1 MKNIIRNSALAIAS
15 VAMLSAGISPAQA
28 ETGSL
33 VVIDS
38 YFDSR
43 VDSTIV
49 CAPSATDCGVQSK
62 VLSSSLTHSYNH
74 GVAMVELAKSKYPSL
89 NVIALQSANAKS
101 AVNAGQLA
109 SSLEW
114 VLNNS
119 SGVSAVSISLRMN
132 NPRNSATVCLPAAT
146 GTAPLGG
153 VDAADSKIRGLI
165 SQLSSAGIKVFA
177 ATGNGKG
184 NVVDYP
190 ACILDTESVSTGR
203 QNSSGATVSND
214 KFNETTDYFVS
225 VANGK
230 SSFASKTF
238 RLIANSS
245 STATVLAAAKWA
257 TENSISKFI
266 SVLP

>member
-1 MKNIIRNSALAIAS
+1 VKKISLSIAVALASLSIAG
-15 VAMLSAGISPAQA
+15 VPAQA
-28 ETGSL
+28 GPGSL

-43 VDSTIV
+43 AEATIV
-49 CAPSATDCGVQSK
+49 CAPAATQCGIKSRP
-62 VLSSSLTHSYNH
+62 LSSALTHSYNH
-74 GVAMVELAKSKYPSL
+74 GVAMVELAKSKNPSL
-89 NVIALQSANAKS
+89 NVIAVQSANAS
-101 AVNAGQLA
+101 SVVNAAQLV

-114 VLNNS
+114 VANNS

-132 NPRNSATVCLPAAT
+132 NPQNSKTVCLPAAT

-153 VDAADSKIRGLI
+153 VVAADSKIRGLI
-165 SQLSSAGIKVFA
+165 AQLGSRGIKVFT
-177 ATGNGKG
+177 ATGNGSG

-190 ACILDTESVSTGR
+190 ACILETESVSTGM
-203 QNSSGATVSND
+203 QNSSGAVVSKD

-225 VANGK
+225 VSGGK
-230 SSFASKTF
+230 SNFASKNF
-238 RLIANSS
+238 KLSANSS

-257 TENSISKFI
+257 TESNLTKFI

>member
-1 MKNIIRNSALAIAS
+1 MKKTSLSIAVILASLSIAS
-15 VAMLSAGISPAQA
+15 VPAQA
-28 ETGSL
+28 NSGSL

-43 VDSTIV
+43 AEATIV
-49 CAPSATDCGVQSK
+49 CAPTATQCGIQSRP
-62 VLSSSLTHSYNH
+62 LSSALTHSYNH
-74 GVAMVELAKSKYPSL
+74 GVAMVELAKSKNPSL
-89 NVIALQSANAKS
+89 NVIAVQSANAS
-101 AVNAGQLA
+101 SPVNATQLA

-114 VLNNS
+114 VVNNS

-132 NPRNSATVCLPAAT
+132 NPNNSSTVCLPAAT

-153 VDAADSKIRGLI
+153 VSGADSKIRSLI
-165 SQLSSAGIKVFA
+165 SQLGSRGIKVFA
-177 ATGNGKG
+177 ATGNGRG

-190 ACILDTESVSTGR
+190 ACILETESVSTGM
-203 QNSSGATVSND
+203 QNASGAIVSKD

-225 VANGK
+225 VADGK
-230 SSFASKTF
+230 SNFASKNF

-245 STATVLAAAKWA
+245 STATVLAAAKYA
-257 TENSISKFI
+257 SESNLTKFI